1 MSEGHTVH
9 RFAIDHNKWLAGQR
23 LKVSSPQGRF
33 EAGAK
38 LLFGKSLKTVEAHGK
53 HLYYSFS
60 SKLVLHVHLG
70 LYGKFR
76 LHQSPPPEP
85 RGAVRIRFVGKT
97 HTLDLNG
104 PNQCEILSSKQV
116 CDSRSKLGEDPLRS
130 DADPE
135 RVWIRIQ
142 KSKKPIGQL
151 LLDQSIVA
159 GIGNIYRAEIFFLL
173 KIHPSRPSSSLTR
186 IEFDDLWKTSLRL
199 LAVGV
204 KYNRIITVDR
214 DETDNP
220 LSGHIIALTAHAMD
234 GDRAK
239 CISAGCDDYATKP
252 IDRQSL
258 IQQIAT
264 IYGKRPKSPTTRDT
278 YIPHA
283 PQSHAV
289 S

>member
-1 MSEGHTVH
+1 MPEGHTVH
-9 RFAIDHNKWLAGQR
+9 RLAIDHTKWVAGER

-33 EAGAK
+33 EAGAQ
-38 LLFGKSLKTVEAHGK
+38 LLSGKSLKTVEAHGK

-60 SKLVLHVHLG
+60 RELVLHVHLG

-76 LHQSPPPEP
+76 HHQSPPPEP

-116 CDSRSKLGEDPLRS
+116 SDSMSKLGEDPLRS

-135 RVWIRIQ
+135 RVWIRMQ

-159 GIGNIYRAEIFFLL
+159 GIGNIYRAEILFLL
-173 KIHPSRPSSSLTR
+173 KIHPSRPSCSLTR

-199 LAVGV
+199 LAIGV
-204 KYNRIITVDR
+204 KYNRIITVDWEETNKPFSR
-214 DETDNP
+214 MSSDEWLLIYKKDRCP
-220 LSGHIIALTAHAMD
+220 LCQSKTETWLLGN
-234 GDRAK
+234 
-239 CISAGCDDYATKP
+239 
-252 IDRQSL
+252 RQMFACSVC
-258 IQQIAT
+258 Q
-264 IYGKRPKSPTTRDT
+264 
-278 YIPHA
+278 
-283 PQSHAV
+283 V
-289 S
+289 